1 MRFRRGWR
9 LEANVQPRVTTA
21 AGVPSPGSDGSADI
35 SNQPTCLIRAF
46 HTCYPDFLNKYKWF
60 EAKAAKIS
68 TKYSYFKQKIFHI
81 CHFWLCQNVERKQY
95 RWIQY
100 STYQVSPNSVAWN
113 LVGLIFL
120 ISAAPRLPQKLTSAL
135 LLTFHPPTFDSNVTI
150 GNDKLVPEEER
161 WKLCEQNG
169 ESLQQKQQKQ
179 QGSAT
184 LTA

>member
-1 MRFRRGWR
+1 MCSRGLQR
-9 LEANVQPRVTTA
+9 QQVCLP
-21 AGVPSPGSDGSADI
+21 PGSDGSADI

-68 TKYSYFKQKIFHI
+68 RKYSYFKQKIFHI
-81 CHFWLCQNVERKQY
+81 CNFWLCQNVERKQSLLNSIFY
-95 RWIQY
+95 ISGVAKFCRLKFGRIDLSDICG
-100 STYQVSPNSVAWN
+100 STISPESLW
-113 LVGLIFL
+113 
-120 ISAAPRLPQKLTSAL
+120 KLTSAL
-135 LLTFHPPTFDSNVTI
+135 LLTFHPPAFDSNVTI